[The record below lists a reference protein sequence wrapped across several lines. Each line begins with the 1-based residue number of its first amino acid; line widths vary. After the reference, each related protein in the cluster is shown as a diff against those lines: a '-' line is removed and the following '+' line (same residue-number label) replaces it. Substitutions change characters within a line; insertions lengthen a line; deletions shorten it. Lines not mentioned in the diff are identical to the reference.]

1 MFVVLVLTF
10 GVCAVPNDKL
20 SITAKTIRHGIYTVL
35 CPVFNLF
42 YDQFK
47 QNKADEYY
55 TKEYA
60 IKPLLKYIPT
70 DKTIWCPFDKQESN
84 FVKLFQE
91 RGNNVIFSHI
101 ETGQDFF
108 KYEPRNYDYI
118 VSNPPYSLRE
128 SILERLF
135 LLRKPFAML
144 INEAGLFDSKKRYE
158 LLKNNRFEIMVFD
171 KRIDYIKGEEMLK
184 GVPFKSI
191 FLCSNILSTQF
202 AFEVLS

>member
-1 MFVVLVLTF
+1 M
-10 GVCAVPNDKL
+10 N
-20 SITAKTIRHGIYTVL
+20 H
-35 CPVFNLF
+35 
-42 YDQFK
+42 QFK

-70 DKTIWCPFDKQESN
+70 DKTVWCPFDKQESN
-84 FVKLFQE
+84 FVKLLQE

-108 KYEPRNYDYI
+108 EYEPLNYYYI

-128 SILERLF
+128 LILERLF
-135 LLRKPFAML
+135 LLGKPFAML

-171 KRIDYIKGEEMLK
+171 KRIDYIKGDENMN

-191 FLCSNILSTQF
+191 FLCSNVLPDKF
-202 AFEVLS
+202 VFEALGEKF